1 MIRVITFLMLASFSF
16 ISFAGVM
23 GNPTNYHLN
32 KHGDISIKLIHA
44 DKGGARMFEQKVP
57 GVDGKGEMDAMCFDT
72 QMVSSPGNVPF
83 GSAVDCL
90 SEVMVNDAGVVTLIG
105 TTYFNLPKGTIIGRG
120 FLTVSPIAP
129 GTKTISGMKVTHI
142 TGGASKGRKSI
153 IGGTGIYEG
162 ARGNVRLSGMVNMS
176 KFQGK
181 RGDPVGFS
189 CLFEI
194 TNLMLDK
201 SDYHLF
207 E

>member
-1 MIRVITFLMLASFSF
+1 MIRFITFLLLVSFSI

-23 GNPTNYHLN
+23 GNPTNYHLK

-57 GVDGKGEMDAMCFDT
+57 GVDGEGEMDAMCFDT
-72 QMVSSPGNVPF
+72 QMLSNPGNIPI

-90 SEVMVNDAGVVTLIG
+90 SEVKVNDAGVVTLIG

-120 FLTVSPIAP
+120 NLTVSPIEP
-129 GTKTISGMKVTHI
+129 GTQTVSGMKVTHI
-142 TGGASKGRKSI
+142 TGGSSKGRKSI

-162 ARGNVRLSGMVNMS
+162 AKGNVRLSGMVNMS

-181 RGDPVGFS
+181 HGDPMGFS

-194 TNLMLDK
+194 TNLKLDK
-201 SDYHLF
+201 SDFYLF